1 MTVAL
6 VIVSHS
12 AQLASGVAELARQ
25 TTKGAVPII
34 PTGGV
39 GQVDDSNGDILGTS
53 ADVILAAIQSV
64 AGPDG
69 VLVLFDMGSALLSTE
84 MALEL
89 LDEQQRATVVLTYA
103 PLVEGTIAAA
113 VEASLGRSLTDV
125 KRAAEQTAQVE
136 QLRKLKPITQD
147 ETIAEQTAQPETIPM
162 VGEVHEISLTLR
174 NPAGLHMRPA
184 SLFVQTAARFRA
196 TIHVQTRGKQ
206 ADATSIMSVLS
217 LGARQGDTIVLR
229 ATGADAQAA
238 LAEMITLVHADFYE
252 TPSAPSTANSV
263 SQSSLA
269 TATST
274 PQQPNTWQGISASA
288 GVAIGPAFLYT
299 STVLDLSTVQQRT
312 IAATSIA
319 TEQQRLQ
326 EALQAAAHELDSL
339 AQHLQNRAGK
349 AEAAIFVAQA
359 LIVRDPALH
368 ETATHLIED
377 QHLDA
382 SSALTLAAEQ
392 YASQL
397 AKLDN
402 PVLAARAADVRDA
415 TSRAVQRLGGPHAV
429 QQDLSSLSKPIIL
442 VARDLTPSD
451 TAQLH
456 PEIVLGICT
465 TQGGATS
472 HAAILARALGI
483 PAIAGLDESL
493 LERIHSNDELGLD
506 ADAGLLYLHPSD
518 ELRNTLTQ
526 RITERRQ
533 QQSALKAAAQSNMAP
548 LTIEGRR
555 ILLRAN
561 VGSEA
566 EAEAARLW
574 GAEGIG
580 LLRTEFLFAG
590 ATTLPD
596 EQEQRTHY
604 TRVFQ
609 AFRGDREASTVGPIV
624 VRTLDAGADKP
635 LPALQQI
642 IGTTT
647 EANPALGLRGI
658 RIHLAHQH
666 LLKQQLRALLLAAS
680 DTGVELHIMFPMMS
694 TVEELRTIRTLF
706 TDVQA
711 ELTQRQ
717 ALTPPASSH
726 IPLGI
731 MIEVPAAAVM
741 TTELA
746 ELADFFSIGAND
758 LLQYTL
764 AADRTN
770 TAVATLYNPMQPALL
785 RLIQQI
791 ANAGHRAGKP
801 VAVCGEI
808 ASDPHLAPLLVA
820 LGVDELSMT
829 PTALP
834 AIRTALTGRTAQELA
849 VLAER
854 AVNAKTV
861 AEVEAICA
869 AKWLT

>member
-12 AQLASGVAELARQ
+12 TQLASGVAELARQ
-25 TTKGAVPII
+25 TTKGVVPIAAA
-34 PTGGV
+34 GGS
-39 GQVDDSNGDILGTS
+39 GQLGHSNEDMLGTS
-53 ADVILAAIQSV
+53 ADIILAAMQSV

-69 VLVLFDMGSALLSTE
+69 VLVLFDMGSALLSAE

-89 LDEQQRATVVLTYA
+89 LDEQQRATVMLTYA

-147 ETIAEQTAQPETIPM
+147 ETRPEQTEESETIPM
-162 VGEVHEISLTLR
+162 VGEVHEISLTLH

-196 TIHVQTRGKQ
+196 TIHVQAQGKQ

-229 ATGADAQAA
+229 ASGVDAQAVLEA
-238 LAEMITLVHADFYE
+238 ISTLVHADFYE
-252 TPSAPSTANSV
+252 TPSTPSTASSV
-263 SQSSLA
+263 SQSSPA
-269 TATST
+269 AATST

-288 GVAIGPAFLYT
+288 GVAIGLAFLYT

-312 IAATSIA
+312 VAPTSIA

-326 EALQAAAHELDSL
+326 EALQATAHDLDLL
-339 AQHLQNRAGK
+339 AQQLQDRVGK

-382 SSALTLAAEQ
+382 SSALAVAAEQ

-402 PVLAARAADVRDA
+402 PVLAARAVDVHDA
-415 TSRAVQRLGGPHAV
+415 TSRAVQRLGGQHTA
-429 QQDLSSLSKPIIL
+429 QQDLSSLSNPIIL

-451 TAQLH
+451 TAQLQ
-456 PEIVLGICT
+456 PEILLGICT
-465 TQGGATS
+465 IQGGATS

-493 LERIHSNDELGLD
+493 LQRIHSNDELGLD
-506 ADAGLLYLHPSD
+506 ADKGLLYLHPND
-518 ELRNTLTQ
+518 EVRNALTQ

-533 QQSALKAAAQSNMAP
+533 QQSVLQAAVQSNIAP
-548 LTIEGRR
+548 LSIGGRR

-561 VGSEA
+561 VGSKA

-596 EQEQRTHY
+596 EQEQRIHY

-635 LPALQQI
+635 LPALERI
-642 IGTTT
+642 IGTVT

-666 LLKQQLRALLLAAS
+666 LLKQQLRTLLLAAS
-680 DTGVELHIMFPMMS
+680 DTGIELHIMFPMMS

-717 ALTPPASSH
+717 ALTPTASSH

-741 TTELA
+741 ATELV

-770 TAVATLYNPMQPALL
+770 ATVANLYTPMQPSLV

-808 ASDPHLAPLLVA
+808 ASDPRLAPVLVA

-829 PTALP
+829 PTALS
-834 AIRTALTGRTAQELA
+834 AVRSALIGRTAQELA
-849 VLAER
+849 MLAER

-861 AEVEAICA
+861 AEVEAICG